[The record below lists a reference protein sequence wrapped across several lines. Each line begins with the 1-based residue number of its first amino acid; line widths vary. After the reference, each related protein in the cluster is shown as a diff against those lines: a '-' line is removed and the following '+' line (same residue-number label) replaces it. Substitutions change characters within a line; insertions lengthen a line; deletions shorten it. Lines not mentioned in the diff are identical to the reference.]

1 MIGMLS
7 ATEQMT
13 ARSEEVSVM
22 LMRTDP
28 FRDLAGFA
36 RAFDQ
41 ATSSTALDAPMDA
54 YRVGDV
60 VTVELDLPGV
70 DVDSLD
76 IQIERGELRVQAT
89 RRSRR
94 PEGAR
99 FLIRERTDTT
109 VQRRVMLGDV
119 LDVDHV
125 DAEYTAGV
133 LTLRIPL
140 RETAKPR
147 RIDVRHSDAHDATA
161 ISAEAS

>member
-1 MIGMLS
+1 
-7 ATEQMT
+7 
-13 ARSEEVSVM
+13 M

-41 ATSSTALDAPMDA
+41 ATTMAPMDA

-70 DVDSLD
+70 AADSID

-89 RRSRR
+89 RRPQV

-99 FLIRERTDTT
+99 FLIRERTETT
-109 VQRRVMLGDV
+109 VQRRLMLGDV

-147 RIDVRHSDAHDATA
+147 KIDVRHSEVQDTKAIAADA
-161 ISAEAS
+161 S